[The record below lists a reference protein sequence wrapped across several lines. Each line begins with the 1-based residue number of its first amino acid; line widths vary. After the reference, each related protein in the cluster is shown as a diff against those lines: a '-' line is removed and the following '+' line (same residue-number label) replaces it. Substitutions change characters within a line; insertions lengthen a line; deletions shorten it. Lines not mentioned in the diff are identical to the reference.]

1 MTITSFTGLKPPL
14 SCVIDGLQIATPC
27 TVGNGGI
34 VIQNEGQAR
43 VRVAGGSRE
52 LEISLKPPVHG
63 EIKAAVGTDRL
74 EELALRLWG
83 SAESEL
89 LDVSESE
96 TEEPRLVN
104 RDS

>member
-1 MTITSFTGLKPPL
+1 M
-14 SCVIDGLQIATPC
+14 ATPC

-34 VIQNEGQAR
+34 VILNDGQAR
-43 VRVAGGSRE
+43 IRVVRGSRE
-52 LEISLKPPVHG
+52 LKISLKPTIHD
-63 EIKAAVGTDRL
+63 EIRAAVGTDRL

-89 LDVSESE
+89 LDVSESDIRDE
-96 TEEPRLVN
+96 GLVN